1 MRRSLLAAAILV
13 ATLFNGRS
21 AAQIPD
27 EFTNLQVLHDT
38 LSRQTLIR
46 TMKGFTRAL
55 GVRCEFCHVG
65 DPARGLSSFD
75 FASDENKHENIART
89 MLRMVRN
96 INEEQLTA
104 LPFREGIKVECM
116 TCHRGSKESRFIED
130 VLDTVQEREGRDS
143 ALAHYRKLRDKHY
156 GGHTYDFSERML
168 LRFAEGMLDRNDTE
182 SAIAWTRLNI
192 TYYPE
197 SAFSY
202 FQLGMIYAESD
213 STALAIANLEQ
224 ALSIDP
230 NIPPAIRML
239 SRLKG
244 E

>member
-1 MRRSLLAAAILV
+1 MRRSLPAVAIFV
-13 ATLFNGRS
+13 ATLFPGKS
-21 AAQIPD
+21 ATQIPD
-27 EFTNLQVLHDT
+27 KFTNLQVLHDT

-75 FASDENKHENIART
+75 FASDENKHKDIART

-116 TCHRGSKESRFIED
+116 TCHRGNKEPRFIED
-130 VLDTVQEREGRDS
+130 VLDNVQEREGRDS
-143 ALAHYRKLRDKHY
+143 AVAHYRMLRDKHT

-168 LRFAEGMLDRNDTE
+168 LRFADGMLDRNDTE
-182 SAIAWTRLNI
+182 SAIAWTGLNI
-192 TYYPE
+192 TFYPK

-202 FQLGMIYAESD
+202 FPLGTLYAQSD

-224 ALSIDP
+224 ALSLDP
-230 NIPPAIRML
+230 NIPPAIQTL